1 MLMDEWFPDVSKDHS
16 AFIFYGQSLQNVKKH
31 PSNDTI

>member
-16 AFIFYGQSLQNVKKH
+16 AFILNGQAVFK
-31 PSNDTI
+31 T